1 MDAHQTSI
9 YNAILIC
16 GSIIGAIIIY
26 FIVSI
31 IYQHRRNRELY
42 KRSLEAEIKLL
53 EKERSRIA
61 ADLHDDLGP
70 LLSSIKLKVG
80 SFDLYSD
87 TDKKTAD
94 RVYEHIDSLMQRMR
108 DISADM
114 LPSTLERKGLVAA
127 VNEFMD
133 SLPVTSKTA
142 ISFEHSGLA
151 EIPISKSIHLYRII
165 QEIIHNTIKHAGASV
180 LKIEIRQTGA
190 LLVLLTYDDGNG
202 FDYSLQSRKNEGL
215 GLRNLFSRTE
225 MLGGNLSVESSP
237 GKGTGFIIEIPLNYN
252 HD

>member
-31 IYQHRRNRELY
+31 IYQHRRNRHLY

-133 SLPVTSKTA
+133 SLPGPSKTA
-142 ISFEHSGLA
+142 ISFEHPGLG
-151 EIPISKSIHLYRII
+151 ELPISKSIHLYRII
-165 QEIIHNTIKHAGASV
+165 QEIIHNTIKHAKAKNMQIGFS
-180 LKIEIRQTGA
+180 EEDNS
-190 LLVLLTYDDGNG
+190 LLLLAKDDGIG
-202 FDYSLQSRKNEGL
+202 FNVEAEKEKSGGL
-215 GLRNLFSRTE
+215 GLKSLESRCE
-225 MLGGNLSVESSP
+225 ILNGVLNIESKP
-237 GKGTGFIIEIPLNYN
+237 GFGTNYFVKIPLFG
-252 HD
+252 